1 VDTYLKG
8 KNVSSYHRAGIDD
21 VSILLSRT
29 LADWAQTIQIS
40 ARRFLL
46 WTSLMEEPDGTA
58 SPPVPAERFPA
69 RFVVLPTW

>member
-46 WTSLMEEPDGTA
+46 WTSLAVDVAPVDAHAHGGT
-58 SPPVPAERFPA
+58 
-69 RFVVLPTW
+69 